1 MVKISIK
8 FELKNYRFS
17 NEYIKGLEKP
27 SNSQGKVQIAHFLD
41 KVNFQIL
48 NETEIK
54 IKFHFKVII
63 APSVGEYNFNG
74 ECIMESPE
82 QENIRH
88 LLKNYPAKLKHS
100 VNRFLLKTCYS
111 YAEKL
116 ANSENLYFPP
126 IQKIL
131 SSYGIKIRY

>member
-17 NEYIKGLEKP
+17 NESIKGLEKP
-27 SNSQGKVQIAHFLD
+27 LNSQGNIKIAHFLD
-41 KVNFQIL
+41 KVDFQIF
-48 NETEIK
+48 NETEIL
-54 IKFHFKVII
+54 IKFCFKVTID
-63 APSVGEYNFNG
+63 PSIGEFSFDG

-116 ANSENLYFPP
+116 ANSENFYFPP
-126 IQKIL
+126 IQKVL
-131 SSYGIKIRY
+131 SSYGIK